1 MDETYIKISETEL
14 KNLLWANEM
23 LAALENGG
31 VDNWRFYSDA
41 ISEYLAAAYNISVE
55 EVKDRELTIKDLIEK
70 EIETYEKIS

>member
-1 MDETYIKISETEL
+1 MDETYIKISKTEL
-14 KNLLWANEM
+14 KNLLWANEK

-31 VDNWRFYSDA
+31 VDNWGFYSDA

-55 EVKDRELTIKDLIEK
+55 EVERRELTIKDLVEK